1 MDDEELAFKQKQREE
16 AKKLE
21 EARNKAAQ
29 KGKTQLFYRFHK
41 KCVSHW
47 IFWMFQEFF

>member
-1 MDDEELAFKQKQREE
+1 MDDEEVAFKQKQREE

-29 KGKTQLFYRFHK
+29 KGNLFFLTG
-41 KCVSHW
+41 S
-47 IFWMFQEFF
+47 FLAGS

>member
-1 MDDEELAFKQKQREE
+1 MILILKFIIKEMDDDEIAFKQKQREE

-29 KGKTQLFYRFHK
+29 KG
-41 KCVSHW
+41 
-47 IFWMFQEFF
+47 